1 MEISP
6 IMTYN
11 FINMSQ
17 VQPVFANKNT
27 RLRRK
32 LTSPFLG
39 LLCLSI
45 QLTSMIAGSY
55 SGYTCLWNWHV
66 LCFSCKQDH

>member
-1 MEISP
+1 
-6 IMTYN
+6 MTYN

-27 RLRRK
+27 RLQRK

-39 LLCLSI
+39 LLYLSI
-45 QLTSMIAGSY
+45 QLTSMIAGSFCG
-55 SGYTCLWNWHV
+55 STCLWNCHV
-66 LCFSCKQDH
+66 LCFSRKQDH